1 MLAKSKL
8 SSIETLT
15 SKALIACKISHE
27 EYNTII
33 YEEKKCRG
41 LKKDIRM
48 MRSQTSDVKK
58 DKLIE

>member
-1 MLAKSKL
+1 MLAKGKL
-8 SSIETLT
+8 NSVETLT
-15 SKALIACKISHE
+15 SKALINCKISHK

-33 YEEKKCRG
+33 HEEKKYRR

-48 MRSQTSDVKK
+48 MRSQASDAKK